1 MSEFI
6 NVSKIKKLVHSCK
19 RRVSPDFLEELDA
32 ATKAYVE
39 KICSSAGSMVT
50 LGKESVYLVSHSKA
64 AVVTDTRAD
73 LRQLLD
79 EVVTMEMNVNVVT
92 RDEYLKR
99 VRSMKSICEKLLTTE
114 PK

>member
-19 RRVSPDFLEELDA
+19 RRVSADFLEELDA
-32 ATKAYVE
+32 AIKAYVE
-39 KICSSAGSMVT
+39 KICASAGSMVT
-50 LGKESVYLVSHSKA
+50 LGKESVYLVSPTKK
-64 AVVTDTRAD
+64 VTDTRTD